1 MDCLCPLTRGF
12 GMLTAQF
19 RDDDILVL
27 LCPLTPGLGM
37 LAARFTDDDERG
49 FAMSI
54 EMTAAALGIIM
65 GPSLGGI
72 LYQYLGW
79 TTPLLIVSSF
89 SLLEMILQVK
99 AYLGWT
105 TPLLNVSSFAHLEM
119 ILQLKTI
126 LLVSNVFQS
135 NQVLPSV
142 FTKYILNIY
151 SISTQ
156 YLLNTYSISIQCLL
170 NIQTIST

>member
-1 MDCLCPLTRGF
+1 MNDFVLLFICFYTQELH
-12 GMLTAQF
+12 
-19 RDDDILVL
+19 DDILVL
-27 LCPLTPGLGM
+27 LCPFTSGLGM

-89 SLLEMILQVK
+89 ALLEMIMQVK
-99 AYLGWT
+99 LISGLENT
-105 TPLLNVSSFAHLEM
+105 LLIALSFA
-119 ILQLKTI
+119 
-126 LLVSNVFQS
+126 NF
-135 NQVLPSV
+135 
-142 FTKYILNIY
+142 
-151 SISTQ
+151 
-156 YLLNTYSISIQCLL
+156 
-170 NIQTIST
+170 

>member
-1 MDCLCPLTRGF
+1 
-12 GMLTAQF
+12 MLTAQY

-37 LAARFTDDDERG
+37 LAARFTDDDKRG

-79 TTPLLIVSSF
+79 TTPLLIVSSC
-89 SLLEMILQVK
+89 
-99 AYLGWT
+99 
-105 TPLLNVSSFAHLEM
+105 AHLEM

-156 YLLNTYSISIQCLL
+156 YLLNIYSIS
-170 NIQTIST
+170 T

>member
-1 MDCLCPLTRGF
+1 
-12 GMLTAQF
+12 MLTAQF
-19 RDDDILVL
+19 RDDDIMVL

-37 LAARFTDDDERG
+37 LAARFTDDDDERG

-89 SLLEMILQVK
+89 
-99 AYLGWT
+99 
-105 TPLLNVSSFAHLEM
+105 AHLEM

-126 LLVSNVFQS
+126 LLVSNVFQLS
-135 NQVLPSV
+135 QVLPSV
-142 FTKYILNIY
+142 FTQYLLNIYSIPTQYLLNIY
-151 SISTQ
+151 SISIQ
-156 YLLNTYSISIQCLL
+156 YLL

>member
-1 MDCLCPLTRGF
+1 
-12 GMLTAQF
+12 MLTAQY

-37 LAARFTDDDERG
+37 LAARFTDDDKRG

-126 LLVSNVFQS
+126 LLVSMYFNRVRYF
-135 NQVLPSV
+135 LLCL
-142 FTKYILNIY
+142 LNIY

-156 YLLNTYSISIQCLL
+156 YLLNTYSISIQYLL